1 MIGISEYGY
10 VLGSS
15 NRSVEQVAA
24 SRTAQEHVHMRSI
37 GLSQIPTDNE
47 RMLSDMIAQVYR
59 QIKKKPERI
68 LIAHSLPFIRADH
81 GTAMPCGEEV
91 PTYYLSGTPCA
102 IMHKAVEAGCG
113 MLHSGVCHSVLIIG
127 ADKAY
132 CDEERLFFGTIMGDG
147 VVAVLLEDDVQTDA
161 ILASNISTTVIA
173 SDGENSAPD
182 AIARFRRSNAALVAQ
197 CIRNC
202 IKKAGVDHVDHYVTH
217 TSNRT
222 FWDLVA
228 PLCREPRGKFLDD
241 NICNTGHMNS
251 HDSFYHYLYWC
262 EQGIIKPGETAMLV
276 NPGFGGTQGC
286 TLIRRNGKGV

>member
-10 VLGSS
+10 VLGSAS
-15 NRSVEQVAA
+15 RSVEDVAA
-24 SRTAQEHVHMRSI
+24 SCTEQEHAQMRSI
-37 GLSQIPTDNE
+37 GLSHIPTDNE
-47 RMLSDMIAQVYR
+47 RMLSDMIAQAYR
-59 QIKKKPERI
+59 QIGKKPDRI
-68 LIAHSLPFIRADH
+68 LIAHSLPFVRVDRGA
-81 GTAMPCGEEV
+81 AMPCGDDI

-113 MLHSGVCHSVLIIG
+113 MLRSGVCRSVLVIG

-147 VVAVLLEDDVQTDA
+147 VVAVLLEDGDQTDA
-161 ILASNISTTVIA
+161 ILACNVSTTVIA
-173 SDGENSAPD
+173 SDGENSDPD
-182 AIARFRRSNAALVAQ
+182 AIMRFRRSNAPLVAQ
-197 CIRNC
+197 CIQKC
-202 IKKAGVDHVDHYVTH
+202 MKKVGLDHVDHYITH

-222 FWDLVA
+222 FWNLVA
-228 PLCREPRGKFLDD
+228 PLCHESRTKFLDD

-262 EQGIIKPGETAMLV
+262 EQGVIKPGETAMLV

-286 TLIRRNGKGV
+286 TLIRRNRKGA

>member
-1 MIGISEYGY
+1 MIGISEYSY
-10 VLGSS
+10 VLGRSV
-15 NRSVEQVAA
+15 RSVEQIAA
-24 SRTAQEHVHMRSI
+24 SRTAQEHIQMRSI
-37 GLSQIPTDNE
+37 GLSQVPTDNE
-47 RMLSDMIAQVYR
+47 RMLSDIIAQAYR
-59 QIKKKPERI
+59 KIGKKPDRI
-68 LIAHSLPFIRADH
+68 LIAHSLPFVRADH
-81 GTAMPCGEEV
+81 GTAMPCGDDV

-102 IMHKAVEAGCG
+102 IMHKAVEVGCG
-113 MLHSGVCHSVLIIG
+113 MLRSGACSRVLVIG

-147 VVAVLLEDDVQTDA
+147 VVAVLLEDCFQTDA
-161 ILASNISTTVIA
+161 ILASHISTTVIA
-173 SDGENSAPD
+173 PDGENSDPD

-197 CIRNC
+197 CIQKC
-202 IKKAGVDHVDHYVTH
+202 MKKAGVDHVDHYVTH

-222 FWDLVA
+222 FWDMVA

-262 EQGIIKPGETAMLV
+262 EQGVIQPGETAMLV

-286 TLIRRNGKGV
+286 TLIRRNQRGA

>member
-1 MIGISEYGY
+1 MIGISKYGY
-10 VLGSS
+10 VLGSTS
-15 NRSVEQVAA
+15 RNVEQIAA
-24 SRTAQEHVHMRSI
+24 SRTAQEHVHMRNI
-37 GLSQIPTDNE
+37 GLSRIPTDND

-59 QIKKKPERI
+59 QIAKKPDRI
-68 LIAHSLPFIRADH
+68 LIAHSLPFVRVDH
-81 GTAMPCGEEV
+81 TAAMPCGDDV

-102 IMHKAVEAGCG
+102 IMHKAVEVGCG
-113 MLHSGVCHSVLIIG
+113 MLHSGGCRSVLIIG

-147 VVAVLLEDDVQTDA
+147 VVAVLLEDGAHTDA
-161 ILASNISTTVIA
+161 ILASNVSTTVIA
-173 SDGENSAPD
+173 SDGENSDPD
-182 AIARFRRSNAALVAQ
+182 SIMRFRRSNAALVVQ
-197 CIRNC
+197 CIRKCMN
-202 IKKAGVDHVDHYVTH
+202 KAGVDYVDHYVTH

-222 FWDLVA
+222 FWDMVA

-262 EQGIIKPGETAMLV
+262 EQGVIKPGETAMLV

-286 TLIRRNGKGV
+286 TLIRRNKEGA